1 MSKLHV
7 LSGLLGLSLL
17 LAALPSAA
25 QSFRI
30 SGRVTDAETG
40 EGMPFVNVFF
50 KGTTTGATTDF
61 DGNYKLAAGTLQ
73 PYPALSSNASGNCDA

>member
-1 MSKLHV
+1 M
-7 LSGLLGLSLL
+7 LGLSLL

-61 DGNYKLAAGTLQ
+61 DGNYKLAAGTLK
-73 PYPALSSNASGNCDA
+73 D